1 MLGAMMVSRI
11 PDAAFERLFAG
22 IMLLLV
28 IPMLRGVSTPT
39 EISAR
44 RWSPLTTKVVFFA
57 VGLYG
62 GAIQAG
68 VGIFLIF
75 ALTRAGLDLVRAS
88 AAKMIVVAGLAL
100 VAVPV
105 FVLEDRVAWLP
116 AAFVSI
122 GFTLGAAAGARIA
135 VRRGERI
142 IRPVLVAAVL
152 ALSGRMLG
160 LY

>member
-1 MLGAMMVSRI
+1 
-11 PDAAFERLFAG
+11 
-22 IMLLLV
+22 
-28 IPMLRGVSTPT
+28 
-39 EISAR
+39 
-44 RWSPLTTKVVFFA
+44 
-57 VGLYG
+57 
-62 GAIQAG
+62 
-68 VGIFLIF
+68 
-75 ALTRAGLDLVRAS
+75 
-88 AAKMIVVAGLAL
+88 MIVVAGLAL

-105 FVLEDRVAWLP
+105 FVLEGRVAWLP

-142 IRPVLVAAVL
+142 IRPALVAAVL